1 MFAQKGHANTAYTK
15 YNDKLI
21 DGNRRI
27 RIEIIVDPKQAPGLA
42 VPSLASRIAKL
53 DNKPLPVAVQAAVS
67 NQVAPRGGR
76 GGRARRGARRGG
88 AGSGPRRATKTV
100 DELDAEMTDYMN
112 TAPGEG
118 VVAA

>member
-1 MFAQKGHANTAYTK
+1 MFAQKGHANLAYTK

-42 VPSLASRIAKL
+42 VPTLASRIAKL
-53 DNKPLPVAVQAAVS
+53 DNNPPAVAVQAAVS

-76 GGRARRGARRGG
+76 GGRGGRRGG
-88 AGSGPRRATKTV
+88 RGGRPRRTPKTV
-100 DELDAEMTDYMN
+100 DELDAEMTDYMS
-112 TAPGEG
+112 TTPGEG